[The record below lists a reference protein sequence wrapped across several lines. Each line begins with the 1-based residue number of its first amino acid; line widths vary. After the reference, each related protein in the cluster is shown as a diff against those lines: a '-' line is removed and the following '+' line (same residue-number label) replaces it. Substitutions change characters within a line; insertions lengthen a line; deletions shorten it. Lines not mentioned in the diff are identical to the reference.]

1 MMNRRFL
8 WKFILFLP
16 VIFLIG
22 VFPSWAQEKN
32 YINGIDVNFPP
43 FAFVDKN
50 GIPDGFDVKALDW
63 IAKEMGFKVEH
74 QPIAWDGIVSSLI
87 GKEIDLIASGMSI
100 TGERKKQVYFTIPYW
115 KIRQVL
121 IVRKDSKVTRK
132 TAMAHHNKIGVQQ
145 DTMEARWIDENLIK
159 KARKKFTLV
168 YYDST
173 PMVIEDV
180 ISGRIDA
187 AVTKDASA
195 RDAVK
200 KASIMILGTFGM
212 PDEQFGYAVRP
223 EDRELLKELN
233 TGLKRLMASP
243 YWNELKAKYINQ

>member
-1 MMNRRFL
+1 MVLMSRPR
-8 WKFILFLP
+8 
-16 VIFLIG
+16 
-22 VFPSWAQEKN
+22 
-32 YINGIDVNFPP
+32 
-43 FAFVDKN
+43 
-50 GIPDGFDVKALDW
+50 LDRQ
-63 IAKEMGFKVEH
+63 EMGFKVEH

-87 GKEIDLIASGMSI
+87 GKEIDLIAFRDEHH
-100 TGERKKQVYFTIPYW
+100 GERKKQVYFTIPYW

-173 PMVIEDV
+173 SRVIEDV

-187 AVTKDASA
+187 AVTNDASA

-200 KASIMILGTFGM
+200 KTSIMILGLLHARRTIRIC
-212 PDEQFGYAVRP
+212 RP
-223 EDRELLKELN
+223 SRGQGITERAEYRTQAPHGLSLLE
-233 TGLKRLMASP
+233 
-243 YWNELKAKYINQ
+243 